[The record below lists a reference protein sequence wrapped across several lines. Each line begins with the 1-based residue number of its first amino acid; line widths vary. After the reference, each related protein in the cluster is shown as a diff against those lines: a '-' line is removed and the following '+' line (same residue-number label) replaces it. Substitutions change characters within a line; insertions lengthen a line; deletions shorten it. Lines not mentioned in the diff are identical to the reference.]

1 MATATARTANASA
14 QTELERRMLRRMLLI
29 RRFEEKAAEAYALGK
44 IGGFC
49 HLYIG
54 QEAVAAGSLAALRH
68 DDYVISSYREHGQAL
83 VRGVSA
89 KAAMAE
95 LYGKVTGCSKGKGGS
110 MHLFDAAKRFMGGH
124 GIVGGHVPL
133 AAGIGFAIK
142 YQGGDQVCLCYFG
155 EAAVNIGA
163 FHEALNM
170 SSVYHLPVIFCCENN
185 RYGMGTAFERVAAV
199 TDVVEHACSYDMAAE
214 LVNGMD
220 VIAVYEATRRA
231 AERARK
237 GRPTLLEVRTYRF
250 MGHSMSDPLHGVYRT
265 KEEVEEQRKRDPISQ
280 LAGKLKEEGVLDEA
294 GRGARRGRGRPGA
307 RGAGRRPRPNPH
319 RPPPQLATAGWALQ
333 LAAQHSQAWD
343 SWLSHIP
350 GLKVVAPAT
359 PADAKGLLKSAIR
372 DNNPV
377 IVLEGEMLYNLKGE
391 VPEGEHL
398 VPIGRA
404 DVKRPGRDVTFI
416 CHSKTVA
423 VALKAAEQLAE
434 REGASAEVLDL
445 RSLRPLDEE
454 AIVGSVARTN
464 RAVVIEEGWP
474 HAGIGAQV
482 VDIIQR
488 EAFDQLDAPVLRVTQ
503 ADVPM
508 PYNKQLER
516 LAKPSA
522 DRVVAAARR
531 VLYLD

>member
-1 MATATARTANASA
+1 MGRAPHRDARRARPGRRHPHTRPVSAALRPASADRALLHAGRVRRAATTRDGDGLPPRGSRAARALELSRVGAGRACDRRVQPERPPHMTSATAQPKADQS
-14 QTELERRMLRRMLLI
+14 QVELARRMLRQMLLI

-54 QEAVAAGSLAALRH
+54 QEAVAAGSLAALRL

-95 LYGKVTGCSKGKGGS
+95 LYGKATGCSKGKGGS

-220 VIAVYEATRRA
+220 ALAMYAATQRAV
-231 AERARK
+231 ERARQ
-237 GRPTLLEVRTYRF
+237 GGHPTLLEVRTYRF

-265 KEEVEEQRKRDPISQ
+265 KDEVEEQKKRDPISQ
-280 LAGKLKEEGVLDEA
+280 LTAKLKEDGALEQAGLD
-294 GRGARRGRGRPGA
+294 
-307 RGAGRRPRPNPH
+307 
-319 RPPPQLATAGWALQ
+319 AL
-333 LAAQHSQAWD
+333 D
-343 SWLSHIP
+343 
-350 GLKVVAPAT
+350 
-359 PADAKGLLKSAIR
+359 
-372 DNNPV
+372 
-377 IVLEGEMLYNLKGE
+377 
-391 VPEGEHL
+391 
-398 VPIGRA
+398 
-404 DVKRPGRDVTFI
+404 
-416 CHSKTVA
+416 
-423 VALKAAEQLAE
+423 
-434 REGASAEVLDL
+434 AEV
-445 RSLRPLDEE
+445 RAEVEE
-454 AIVGSVARTN
+454 AVKFADESPDPEPAELFT
-464 RAVVIEEGWP
+464 
-474 HAGIGAQV
+474 H
-482 VDIIQR
+482 
-488 EAFDQLDAPVLRVTQ
+488 VLRLS
-503 ADVPM
+503 PCR
-508 PYNKQLER
+508 P
-516 LAKPSA
+516 
-522 DRVVAAARR
+522 
-531 VLYLD
+531 